1 MEHYRSE
8 DPPMSNQE
16 ERRSDFTVR
25 EHVRTLLTLIREF
38 YTTCHMVSVGQLEP
52 AKAKAKA
59 KSVEEQLTGMMNE
72 ILERLDEMESEDDE
86 RQGGTDG

>member
-1 MEHYRSE
+1 
-8 DPPMSNQE
+8 MSNSE

-25 EHVRTLLTLIREF
+25 EHVRTLLTLIRDF

-59 KSVEEQLTGMMNE
+59 KSVEEQLSGMMTE
-72 ILERLDEMESEDDE
+72 ILERLEQMDEDDASSD
-86 RQGGTDG
+86 GGTSDG